1 MSTNAITITGNITA
15 DPELRALPSGTP
27 VATFTVADTP
37 RHQDQNTGEWKD
49 GETLFQRVAAWNDLA
64 HNVAESLHRGDHV
77 TVTGR
82 LVSKS
87 YTAEGGE
94 KRTSAPTT
102 SRCPCDSP
110 PPPSPRTHVKP
121 HDPPV

>member
-1 MSTNAITITGNITA
+1 MSTNAIIITGNITA

-37 RHQDQNTGEWKD
+37 RHQDQNTSEWKD

-94 KRTSAPTT
+94 KRTYTEIRADDVAVSLRFATAAVT
-102 SRCPCDSP
+102 KNARK
-110 PPPSPRTHVKP
+110 TA
-121 HDPPV
+121 

>member
-1 MSTNAITITGNITA
+1 MSTNAIIITGNITA

-94 KRTSAPTT
+94 KRTYTEIRADDVAVSLRFATAAVT
-102 SRCPCDSP
+102 KNARK
-110 PPPSPRTHVKP
+110 TA
-121 HDPPV
+121 

>member
-49 GETLFQRVAAWNDLA
+49 GETLFQRVAAWNDLG

-94 KRTSAPTT
+94 KRTYTEIRADDVAVSLRYATAAVT
-102 SRCPCDSP
+102 RNA
-110 PPPSPRTHVKP
+110 RKTA
-121 HDPPV
+121 

>member
-15 DPELRALPSGTP
+15 DPEPRALPSGTP

-37 RHQDQNTGEWKD
+37 RRQDPNTGDWKD
-49 GETLFQRVAAWNDLA
+49 SETLFQRVTAWNDLA
-64 HNVAESLHRGDHV
+64 ANAAKSLHRGDTV

-87 YTAEGGE
+87 YTAESGDT
-94 KRTSAPTT
+94 RTYTEIRADDVAVSLRYATAAVT
-102 SRCPCDSP
+102 KTARK
-110 PPPSPRTHVKP
+110 TA
-121 HDPPV
+121 